1 MHLHFTQLLT
11 LGKVICKDNSCSK
24 FKERESVRGRVT
36 LRIFVKQDPDL
47 AHSVLFQKKGPQ
59 QRSFVWMCVTQTAGA
74 HERNRLLFREGTSS
88 WDVSLEAT
96 SICWADTGRFSD
108 RFRMMV
114 VTFLRVDS
122 YSVQGN
128 IIIMKSLDTRE
139 QQKRFLYNCF
149 YVGWWTNSL
158 VCREDWYGRENKCTC
173 VYYLV
178 GESTERWE
186 EESGSSA

>member
-1 MHLHFTQLLT
+1 MYFCETGPWPDT
-11 LGKVICKDNSCSK
+11 FSVVPEERSSA
-24 FKERESVRGRVT
+24 KEFCLNVCGSDCRRTGE
-36 LRIFVKQDPDL
+36 KQ
-47 AHSVLFQKKGPQ
+47 
-59 QRSFVWMCVTQTAGA
+59 
-74 HERNRLLFREGTSS
+74 RLLFREGTRS
-88 WDVSLEAT
+88 WDVSLEAM
-96 SICWADTGRFSD
+96 SICWADTGQFSD

-128 IIIMKSLDTRE
+128 IIIVKSLDTKG